1 MTSVGSMSPRGGNA
15 IGYDRAIADP
25 VDTDRGMSMRS
36 YRAAAVVLL
45 LSLALSACVPAVRP
59 PSPAETAAAQQAA
72 ALAAQGQFDQ
82 AAQAYLALAAQV
94 SGRSGHYRLL
104 AAEAYRQENALDR
117 AAPLVAAI
125 DRSQLRDDEPVRL
138 DLLRAGIALHQHDP
152 ATALHLTTAPG
163 VYVPPAL
170 QPRLL
175 ELRAQ
180 AMAASHDYWGAGRTR
195 VQMDS
200 LLQGIDRTQNRQQAI
215 DLLSKVGVD
224 ELKQRAAAMKP
235 GDRMLPWIDEA
246 LTRLGVTVAQAQP
259 DLGQPVGTLLPGA
272 GANVRQGYKVP
283 ARLALLLPEGDGFSG
298 VSQVIREGFFT
309 AYFDAADNHAPR
321 PAVRVYDSTGTA
333 DGALKA
339 YRQAVADGAQMV
351 VGPLTRGAVAA
362 VLEQASLPVPVLA
375 LNHPDD
381 NALPASGASEF
392 ALRPETEGAQVADH
406 MIERGL
412 DRAYVAISDDDFAQR
427 AAAAFKAEFEARGGH
442 VAGQTQV
449 AGGSVNYRDAIAAL
463 GIHDE
468 APSPAPAPTPAP
480 AGTSAEPAAGVAP
493 GGGAGIFISM
503 HPEQARLLLPQ
514 LRVARI
520 ELPVFATS
528 HIYGGSDDP
537 GDDSDLD
544 GVEFCDAPW
553 LFDAQAGLPR
563 HDDLANLL
571 PAARGGAARLFAFGM
586 DAWNLVPYID
596 WMRAHP
602 GSYLP
607 GASGQLAADAFGR
620 VRRVLVWA
628 KFQDGVARPLG
639 GDLQMQMEDAA
650 PAASAPLPANP
661 PPAASTPPAAPPA
674 NSTGG

>member
-1 MTSVGSMSPRGGNA
+1 
-15 IGYDRAIADP
+15 
-25 VDTDRGMSMRS
+25 MRS
-36 YRAAAVVLL
+36 YRAAAVILL
-45 LSLALSACVPAVRP
+45 LSLALSACVPSVRP

-82 AAQAYLALAAQV
+82 AAQAYLALAAQAP
-94 SGRSGHYRLL
+94 GRSSHYRLL

-117 AAPLVAAI
+117 AAPLAAAI
-125 DRSQLRDDEPVRL
+125 DRSQLQDDEPVRL
-138 DLLRAGIALHQHDP
+138 DLLRAEIALHQNDP
-152 ATALHLTTAPG
+152 ATALRLTTAPG

-195 VQMDS
+195 VQMDG

-215 DLLSKVGVD
+215 DLLTRVGVD

-283 ARLALLLPEGDGFSG
+283 ANLALLLPEGDGFSG
-298 VSQVIREGFFT
+298 VSQVIREGFFA
-309 AYFDAADNHAPR
+309 AYYDAAGNHAPR

-333 DGALKA
+333 DGAVKA
-339 YRQAVADGAQMV
+339 YQQAVADGAQMV

-392 ALRPETEGAQVADH
+392 ALRPETEGAQAADH

-412 DRAYVAISDDDFAQR
+412 GRAYVATSDDDFARR
-427 AAAAFKAEFEARGGH
+427 AGDAFKAEFEARGGH

-468 APSPAPAPTPAP
+468 ASPPAPASAPAT
-480 AGTSAEPAAGVAP
+480 AGTSAAAPAVAP
-493 GGGAGIFISM
+493 PGAGAGAGIFISM
-503 HPEQARLLLPQ
+503 RPEQARLLLPQ

-520 ELPVFATS
+520 DLPVFATS
-528 HIYGGSDDP
+528 HVYGGSDDP
-537 GDDSDLD
+537 GDDNDLD

-563 HDDLANLL
+563 HGDLADLL
-571 PAARGGAARLFAFGM
+571 PEVRGGAARLFAFGM

-628 KFQDGVARPLG
+628 KFQDGVARPLS

-650 PAASAPLPANP
+650 PAPAGSAPLPANP
-661 PPAASTPPAAPPA
+661 PAPATSTSTPPPSPATVPAAPA
-674 NSTGG
+674 TGG

>member
-1 MTSVGSMSPRGGNA
+1 
-15 IGYDRAIADP
+15 
-25 VDTDRGMSMRS
+25 MRS

-309 AYFDAADNHAPR
+309 AYFDAAGNHAPR

-468 APSPAPAPTPAP
+468 APSPAPALTPAP

-650 PAASAPLPANP
+650 PAPAASAPLPANP